1 MSRSL
6 NDNSNSRFIL
16 AVSLIA
22 GLLIGTLAGTG
33 VVFHDGRP
41 AADGLL
47 TGAGFFVFGFLL
59 FYFRLARRIAEFLS
73 SLS

>member
-6 NDNSNSRFIL
+6 NDNSHSRSIL

-22 GLLIGTLAGTG
+22 GLFMGSLAGTG
-33 VVFHDGRP
+33 VVLHDGR
-41 AADGLL
+41 ADGLT

-73 SLS
+73 SMP

>member
-6 NDNSNSRFIL
+6 NDNSHSRSIL

-22 GLLIGTLAGTG
+22 GLFMGSLAGTG
-33 VVFHDGRP
+33 VVLHDGRA
-41 AADGLL
+41 AADGLT

-73 SLS
+73 SMP